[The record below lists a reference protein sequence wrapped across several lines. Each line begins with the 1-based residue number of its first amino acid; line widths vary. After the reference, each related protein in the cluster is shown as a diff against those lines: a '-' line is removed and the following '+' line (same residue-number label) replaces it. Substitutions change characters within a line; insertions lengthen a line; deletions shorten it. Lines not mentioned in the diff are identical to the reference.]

1 MQMSAEAWRPAAAAF
16 DAALR
21 MPPGINPGTTADLIA
36 TALYILLDD
45 AVLRDRCGLSRFLD
59 RLLDEP

>member
-1 MQMSAEAWRPAAAAF
+1 
-16 DAALR
+16 